1 MEKIYTVNRVDGFDP
16 YEYLVPMRDEITGEV
31 ITSESGQMLLY
42 LPVSAKKVWFKKVF
56 PEGCVISQRLPRDDG
71 QYEFIAKV
79 YRSRDDALSDAPIGV
94 GFALRMPAASGKY
107 RPFESAQTLAEARAL
122 ENAGFGSEVS
132 LCLLMQEAKLLT
144 EAEEKQPAPS
154 AEQKAPE
161 ARQTPSLTVQPAE
174 EAAPDDEALRIFEQ
188 LGVKGA
194 GKSKKSRKTKAAKA
208 EEQKAASDYVI
219 TEADAMG
226 QPELDPFIGKSLAQL
241 GKDDITA
248 VLSLAEGKISE
259 QLRKAAEN
267 YTKEAA

>member
-144 EAEEKQPAPS
+144 EAAEKQPAPS

-174 EAAPDDEALRIFEQ
+174 EAAP
-188 LGVKGA
+188 
-194 GKSKKSRKTKAAKA
+194 AKA